1 VATFVFLHGAWHDAS
16 CWRELQGHLE
26 PLGHR
31 TLAPELPLDDPGATY
46 GDRSR
51 PAIDLLAG
59 IGGERIV
66 VAHSQS
72 STLGT
77 LVAAEELLDR
87 LVYLCP
93 RMGGIEL
100 PAEAPPA
107 FRDGFPFPPNLP
119 DGTSVWE
126 PATAIDAMYS
136 RLEPDAARELAGRL
150 RPMAMPPD
158 EFPLREHP
166 KVETTLIYASASIA
180 KRRSRLR

>member
-1 VATFVFLHGAWHDAS
+1 
-16 CWRELQGHLE
+16 
-26 PLGHR
+26 
-31 TLAPELPLDDPGATY
+31 
-46 GDRSR
+46 
-51 PAIDLLAG
+51 
-59 IGGERIV
+59 
-66 VAHSQS
+66 
-72 STLGT
+72 
-77 LVAAEELLDR
+77 
-87 LVYLCP
+87 
-93 RMGGIEL
+93 MGGIEL